1 MWVRCRFE
9 VSITCL
15 PIFCLHA
22 ALNIGD
28 QNEIYSPDLFLQ
40 ATTPAT
46 QQQWRSE
53 AIRAVVAAFAVVI
66 EEEDRLEGEAE
77 VIQVSAHN
85 ACCAEMKLT
94 DDVLQDEEASNR
106 KALARLP
113 RCLVCLNTLLLS
125 MFDED

>member
-85 ACCAEMKLT
+85 ACLRPNET
-94 DDVLQDEEASNR
+94 D
-106 KALARLP
+106 RLRFAGRGGFQP
-113 RCLVCLNTLLLS
+113 QSFGPPAQVFGVFEYLDAVS
-125 MFDED
+125 V